1 MMLVDFGPDTFCWK
15 IGSEIPAV
23 HVVFTYGHN
32 SVYLWCFPQFGRRT
46 QVLAAH
52 RLTGTKSLWPS
63 QILRCWCILGKW
75 CFFLRSSAWLKKWKK
90 KCELSFVRV
99 ANSSSSSSEFIVFRV
114 VRSCVWWSRVLC
126 AQVGVQP
133 VSHFSGPHWR
143 FPGVSR
149 QSQRG
154 REAFA
159 VQRSGAF
166 SNVFPQP

>member
-1 MMLVDFGPDTFCWK
+1 MLVDFGPDTFCWK
-15 IGSEIPAV
+15 IGSEIPAF

-46 QVLAAH
+46 QVLATH

-63 QILRCWCILGKW
+63 QILRCWSILGKW
-75 CFFLRSSAWLKKWKK
+75 CFFLRSSAWLKSWKK
-90 KCELSFVRV
+90 KCELSFVRA
-99 ANSSSSSSEFIVFRV
+99 ANSSSSSSELIVFRV
-114 VRSCVWWSRVLC
+114 IRSCVWWSRVLC